1 MPQRKSVRF
10 EDIDDEPEGGFGLK
24 VSQSGRPS
32 IDSLGLALGDGD
44 DSGLYV
50 MWEAPPSH
58 PAHAHH
64 QHTTSTTPTTNN
76 NQGILTNLY
85 ATLSGYGKWARTHS
99 KTALSWGVTIGWYI
113 ATATIITAMPLL
125 LEVRPSACWCVCD
138 ALLGFGVACTDT
150 PTPPTPPPT
159 QQLQREQAVIEMEK
173 VQVKELLAQGYPPAE
188 LQRMGMTLE
197 PSVLQEAG
205 KQK

>member
-24 VSQSGRPS
+24 VSQSASQTVDRFAWVG
-32 IDSLGLALGDGD
+32 LGDGD
-44 DSGLYV
+44 DHGLYA
-50 MWEAPPSH
+50 MWDARPSH
-58 PAHAHH
+58 PATPIDAHH
-64 QHTTSTTPTTNN
+64 INHTNN
-76 NQGILTNLY
+76 DNQGILTNLY

-138 ALLGFGVACTDT
+138 ALLGFGVAGTDT
-150 PTPPTPPPT
+150 PTPPTPP
-159 QQLQREQAVIEMEK
+159 QRNSCNAS
-173 VQVKELLAQGYPPAE
+173 
-188 LQRMGMTLE
+188 RR
-197 PSVLQEAG
+197 
-205 KQK
+205 